1 MICLERQSNSTR
13 RNLFKFSIFR
23 LSAERIETTVT
34 LEEER
39 DETDRI
45 WEDVRKMRAE
55 LERLKRV
62 REFRLGN

>member
-1 MICLERQSNSTR
+1 MC
-13 RNLFKFSIFR
+13 SIFR
-23 LSAERIETTVT
+23 LKAERIETTVT

-39 DETDRI
+39 AETDRI